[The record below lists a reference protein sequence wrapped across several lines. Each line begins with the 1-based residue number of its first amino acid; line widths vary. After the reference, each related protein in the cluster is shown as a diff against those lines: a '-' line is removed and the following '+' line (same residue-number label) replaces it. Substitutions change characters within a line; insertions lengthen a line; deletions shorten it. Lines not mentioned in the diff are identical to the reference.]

1 MRLGICKIIIDSDYS
16 LCYNNRRKEKQKK
29 RLEYSPIRVFF
40 LHLIYFFWCLHVF
53 CLISIHAPQ
62 YEVRHTTVFY
72 IEIEFVIS
80 IHAPFVGC
88 DAIQLLWLPNS
99 LNFNPHTHRGVRL
112 LTSWSTFSFVT
123 VFQSTHPSWGATLH
137 CKEVIPLVFSISI
150 HAPIVGCDVVC
161 NKADITLTIISIHA
175 PIVGCDTA
183 L

>member
-1 MRLGICKIIIDSDYS
+1 M
-16 LCYNNRRKEKQKK
+16 
-29 RLEYSPIRVFF
+29 
-40 LHLIYFFWCLHVF
+40 
-53 CLISIHAPQ
+53 
-62 YEVRHTTVFY
+62 
-72 IEIEFVIS
+72 
-80 IHAPFVGC
+80 GC

-175 PIVGCDTA
+175 PIVGCDNEEIADVLIVIISIHAPIVGCDHSLMVNCIIISQFQSTHPSWGA
-183 L
+183 TQTPTNSFIIPYISIHAPIVGCDASW

>member
-1 MRLGICKIIIDSDYS
+1 M
-16 LCYNNRRKEKQKK
+16 
-29 RLEYSPIRVFF
+29 
-40 LHLIYFFWCLHVF
+40 
-53 CLISIHAPQ
+53 
-62 YEVRHTTVFY
+62 RHTTVFY

-175 PIVGCDTA
+175 PIVGCDLKKTA
-183 L
+183 PTDTLQISIHAPIVGCDRGIKTDTKCKQNFNPRTHRGVRQSLSMTLSSY